1 MNEQYTLTYNP
12 SKINF
17 RPANE
22 LEEIFQN
29 INTILGTYKFSVPL
43 FRDFGFQAEFID
55 RPMSI
60 LHPLYVREVVET
72 VEKYEPRVMVEEVK
86 MTAEIDGTA
95 YPIIIFSLKSG
106 VKV

>member
-1 MNEQYTLTYNP
+1 MTQYTLTYNP
-12 SKINF
+12 SKVNF

-29 INTILGTYKFSVPL
+29 VNTILGTYKFSVPL
-43 FRDFGFQAEFID
+43 FREFGFAADFID

-72 VEKYEPRVMVEEVK
+72 VEKYEPRIIVEEVK
-86 MTAEIDGTA
+86 LTAELDGIAHTV
-95 YPIIIFSLKSG
+95 IIFRLRNE
-106 VKV
+106 VKL

>member
-1 MNEQYTLTYNP
+1 M
-12 SKINF
+12 
-17 RPANE
+17 

-43 FRDFGFQAEFID
+43 FRGFGFKAEFID
-55 RPMSI
+55 KPMSI

-72 VEKYEPRVMVEEVK
+72 VEKYEERVIVEEVK

-106 VKV
+106 VNV

>member
-1 MNEQYTLTYNP
+1 MKQYTLTYNP
-12 SKINF
+12 SVINF
-17 RPANE
+17 RPANI

-60 LHPLYVREVVET
+60 LQPLFVREAVET
-72 VEKYEPRVMVEEVK
+72 IEKYEPRVIVEEVK
-86 MTAEIDGTA
+86 MTAEIDGIA
-95 YPIIIFSLKSG
+95 YPIIIFSLRNG
-106 VKV
+106 VQV

>member
-17 RPANE
+17 RPSTV

-86 MTAEIDGTA
+86 MSAEIDGEA